1 MATYVSVFT
10 MLMKTCKGRDKICS
24 VIQYLAEFYY
34 HCNKY
39 SEIQDILDLFESN
52 RNYSA
57 NVAHKVK
64 IAMKNSRKI
73 FKFLKFIDAISTIV
87 KTIESKKPIYLKVI
101 SILENVISFFS
112 SIFNN
117 LIWGVDTDVLST
129 RYFRT

>member
-24 VIQYLAEFYY
+24 AIQYLAEFYY

-39 SEIQDILDLFESN
+39 SEIQEILDLFEAN

-57 NVAHKVK
+57 NVAQKVK

-73 FKFLKFIDAISTIV
+73 FKFLKFLDAVSSIV
-87 KTIESKKPIYLKVI
+87 KTIDSKKPIYLKVI
-101 SILENVISFFS
+101 SIL
-112 SIFNN
+112 
-117 LIWGVDTDVLST
+117 
-129 RYFRT
+129 